1 MHLGQRPQMPLAH
14 QAGDVAGRFQ
24 AIGQGGLG
32 DGQPLGAAARIELV
46 AEAVLVAA
54 GQQPRAGRR
63 AVGPGYVS
71 VGEPHA
77 GSGQRVQVRRGDILA
92 AVEAHVRIA
101 HVIADNDQDVG
112 SLRLRGPAGRRR
124 RQTRRQSK
132 DSDADPGNPARGNEP
147 FRRPWCSLDWCL
159 GSVHG
164 DDLREWVRERTP
176 DRKQTDRV
184 MVTGRNSNRRSG
196 LARSGLTRSGPCT
209 RTSGS
214 PPVEAGRV
222 EFLMFETPR
231 RACSVEGVILH

>member
-14 QAGDVAGRFQ
+14 DAGDVAGRFQ

-63 AVGPGYVS
+63 AVGSGYIS
-71 VGEPHA
+71 VGEPHP
-77 GSGQRVQVRRGDILA
+77 GGGQPVQVRRGDILT

-101 HVIADNDQDVG
+101 HVIADNDQDVRF
-112 SLRLRGPAGRRR
+112 LRLRGPAGRQQ

-132 DSDADPGNPARGNEP
+132 DSDANPGNSARGNEP
-147 FRRPWCSLDWCL
+147 LRCPVSSLDGCP

-164 DDLREWVRERTP
+164 DDLRELVRERAP
-176 DRKQTDRV
+176 DRKQ
-184 MVTGRNSNRRSG
+184 NRPG
-196 LARSGLTRSGPCT
+196 HGD
-209 RTSGS
+209 
-214 PPVEAGRV
+214 
-222 EFLMFETPR
+222 
-231 RACSVEGVILH
+231 